1 MLLPHSIFYTQ
12 TKCRLFSTIRNQTLW
27 TFSEASQWISKFNKD
42 KLPQD
47 QLRVQFS
54 RSSGPG
60 GQNVN
65 KVSTKVDM
73 RLKISDQDK
82 WLPKYAID
90 KLKLNKSNELVV
102 TSDRTRSQAKN
113 IQECYEKLVD
123 TIKLA
128 VEVPKEPDQA
138 TLDRLDSIRKEGN
151 KRRKENK
158 KRQSD
163 KKSSRR
169 WKGSDY

>member
-1 MLLPHSIFYTQ
+1 MVPHFILYTQ
-12 TKCRLFSTIRNQTLW
+12 TQCRLFSTIRNQTLW
-27 TFSEASQWISKFNKD
+27 TFSEASQWINKFNKD

-47 QLRVQFS
+47 QLRIQFS

-73 RLKISDQDK
+73 RLKISDQDQ
-82 WLPKYAID
+82 WLPKYAMD

-123 TIKLA
+123 IIKLA

-138 TLDRLDSIRKEGN
+138 TLNRLASIRNEGN

>member
-1 MLLPHSIFYTQ
+1 MFFVFQRQWHR
-12 TKCRLFSTIRNQTLW
+12 RLFSTKNQTPW
-27 TFSEASQWISKFNKD
+27 SFKEASEWINKFNKD
-42 KLPQD
+42 KIPQD
-47 QLRVQFS
+47 QLRIHFS

-73 RLKISDQDK
+73 RLRIAEG
-82 WLPKYAID
+82 WLPSYAIN
-90 KLKLNKSNELVV
+90 KLKLNKSSELVV

-113 IQECYEKLVD
+113 IQDCYEKLVD

-128 VEVPKEPDQA
+128 VEVQKEPDQA
-138 TLDRLDSIRKEGN
+138 TLNRLAAIRQEGN

-158 KRQSD
+158 KRNSD

-169 WKGSDY
+169 SKGYDY